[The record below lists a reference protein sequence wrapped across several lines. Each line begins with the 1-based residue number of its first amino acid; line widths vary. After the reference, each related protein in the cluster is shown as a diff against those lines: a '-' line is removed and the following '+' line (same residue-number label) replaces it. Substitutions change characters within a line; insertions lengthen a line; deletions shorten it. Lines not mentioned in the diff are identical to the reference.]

1 MKKKEQSVKIISL
14 YNKNYHDDVD
24 GDYDAI
30 SVMINGK
37 KVAQYYDYY
46 HDKGDLKAEA
56 FIQGWF
62 KALEQKCPNINRSAK
77 LVSDSEID

>member
-1 MKKKEQSVKIISL
+1 MKKKEQVEIIGL
-14 YNKNYHDDVD
+14 YNKEYHDDVD

-30 SVMINGK
+30 SVIINGE

-62 KALEQKCPNINRSAK
+62 KALGQKCPKIKRSAK
-77 LVSDSEID
+77 LVSDDEID